1 MRGNKNVFRKK
12 SDRIIKGIFS
22 GAIIFFIGYLL
33 IFPTAFSRTTSDIG
47 HYITVGIFYLGSF
60 CKLIG
65 MIVIFKFLC
74 DILYKVLKAL
84 DKHTNE

>member
-1 MRGNKNVFRKK
+1 MFLEKK
-12 SDRIIKGIFS
+12 SDRIIKGIFI
-22 GAIIFFIGYLL
+22 GAIIFFTGYLL
-33 IFPTAFSRTTSDIG
+33 IFLATLSRTTSNIG

-60 CKLIG
+60 CKPIG

-84 DKHTNE
+84 DKYINK